1 MKKILKI
8 LVDQKLINNEEKIFE
23 LYKLIEKKNNTDIK
37 IEIIIPK
44 KIEFSKNINKFLN
57 DKNLLQ
63 NILIYN
69 LMILVNSLES
79 KNISFKTN
87 NL

>member
-44 KIEFSKNINKFLN
+44 NIEFSKNINKFLN

-79 KNISFKTN
+79 NNISFKTN

>member
-69 LMILVNSLES
+69 LMILVNSLDS

>member
-79 KNISFKTN
+79 KNISFKKN

>member
-44 KIEFSKNINKFLN
+44 NIEFSKNINKFLN